1 MGTVLDRWTYMKLA
15 SVRNF
20 LKDSSV
26 AKWRK
31 GLLFAALAYA
41 VMPFDAIPDALPV
54 IGWLDDLG
62 VLSMAAAAVWRDVQR
77 HSRLLEAKPT
87 VSA

>member
-1 MGTVLDRWTYMKLA
+1 MKLA

-31 GLLFAALAYA
+31 ALLVGAVAYAIWPFDLIPDTIPVLGWMDDVGLLSFAIA
-41 VMPFDAIPDALPV
+41 M
-54 IGWLDDLG
+54 
-62 VLSMAAAAVWRDVQR
+62 VWRDVKR
-77 HSRLLEAKPT
+77 HSDLLDAPAVGTLERT
-87 VSA
+87 R